1 MKNISLGLGLLL
13 SNYFPFGLFPSLV
26 VLQTF
31 LVSPFASRFYELGPL
46 LSEPNSQ
53 RVVVLLS
60 TQPAFFY
67 GILNQIDR
75 SRDDEPYI
83 IDL

>member
-1 MKNISLGLGLLL
+1 MKNISLGLL

-46 LSEPNSQ
+46 LPEPNSQ

-60 TQPAFFY
+60 THCF
-67 GILNQIDR
+67 LLR
-75 SRDDEPYI
+75 HS
-83 IDL
+83 

>member
-60 TQPAFFY
+60 TQLLSFTAF
-67 GILNQIDR
+67 LTK
-75 SRDDEPYI
+75 
-83 IDL
+83 